1 MILNQS
7 KCHFLISGPETS
19 VQQMHI
25 AVGEEIIWESSQEKL
40 LGVLLDKLLKFHE
53 HVIDICRKASSKLS
67 ALTKFARVMSFV
79 KKINLM
85 NAFVQAQFSF
95 CPLLWMFCS

>member
-40 LGVLLDKLLKFHE
+40 LGVLLDKVLKFHD
-53 HVIDICRKASSKLS
+53 HVIDICRKASS
-67 ALTKFARVMSFV
+67 
-79 KKINLM
+79 
-85 NAFVQAQFSF
+85 
-95 CPLLWMFCS
+95 